1 MSTLIVLRFISNV
14 LLVVLMLDGD
24 IYGGCGS
31 SAIGNTIPGG
41 GSGGCLY
48 EIATN

>member
-1 MSTLIVLRFISNV
+1 MSTLIVLRCTSNV
-14 LLVVLMLDGD
+14 LSVVLMLGGD
-24 IYGGCGS
+24 IHGGC